1 MGHTRFDAADPT
13 GRRKLFVDAITAHR
27 ERASPFL
34 TLEVDPTALEG
45 EGEGEGEDEGGDDG
59 ESDGAPDPELGIPW
73 LQFGDDTVNLDC
85 TDEELEALKSL
96 LDEYPAFTID
106 ELTRPEEAEGINV
119 QVSARADANRI
130 GEFLDAVFQRVYG
143 LGEEF
148 RVWVVAV

>member
-1 MGHTRFDAADPT
+1 MGQTRFDAVDPAD
-13 GRRKLFVDAITAHR
+13 RRTLFVDAIIAHR

-45 EGEGEGEDEGGDDG
+45 EGESESDDGDESAGED
-59 ESDGAPDPELGIPW
+59 APDPELGIPW
-73 LQFGDDTVNLDC
+73 LQFSEGFVNLDC

-96 LDEYPAFTID
+96 LEEYPAFTID
-106 ELTRPEEAEGINV
+106 ELTRPEDAEGINV

-130 GEFLDAVFQRVYG
+130 ADFLDAVFQQVYG

>member
-1 MGHTRFDAADPT
+1 MGQTRFDAADPT
-13 GRRKLFVDAITAHR
+13 DRRALFVDAITAHR

-34 TLEVDPTALEG
+34 TLEIDPTALERDH
-45 EGEGEGEDEGGDDG
+45 EGEGENGEASEP
-59 ESDGAPDPELGIPW
+59 APDSELGVPW

-96 LDEYPAFTID
+96 LREYPAFTID

-119 QVSARADANRI
+119 RVSARADANRI
-130 GEFLDAVFQRVYG
+130 SQFLDAVFQRVYG
-143 LGEEF
+143 LDEEF